1 MPTTEV
7 TLVLS
12 DWTKGNNGK
21 KFELPHIQMTSP
33 IVEVKKSVIQAL
45 DASDLK
51 PESILLF
58 IGSLVLRDDKLLK
71 DYNKSGRSKLSV
83 DVYERVDLNLKVKT
97 LQNCGAGACVC
108 IPIWSFLCRQ
118 TINVTI
124 ASHETVGD
132 LKQRVAEELDDP
144 DRYSADK
151 IRLTFNN
158 NMLFDDSQVLKD
170 VGMKNNSTVTILVD
184 CCYWAKPRKQANK
197 PAGDAPPKEEKEA
210 EGEQE
215 QAAVEGSAV
224 DPSVEQVQGS
234 VEGNGDDPQNNT
246 EQEAESKPAPPS
258 E

>member
-97 LQNCGAGACVC
+97 LQSECFLLCVGFGPAPLTVGVGSQASLYACLCSLEETNSTQLVLCVC
-108 IPIWSFLCRQ
+108 RLWS
-118 TINVTI
+118 
-124 ASHETVGD
+124 
-132 LKQRVAEELDDP
+132 
-144 DRYSADK
+144 
-151 IRLTFNN
+151 
-158 NMLFDDSQVLKD
+158 
-170 VGMKNNSTVTILVD
+170 
-184 CCYWAKPRKQANK
+184 
-197 PAGDAPPKEEKEA
+197 
-210 EGEQE
+210 
-215 QAAVEGSAV
+215 
-224 DPSVEQVQGS
+224 GS
-234 VEGNGDDPQNNT
+234 VRLHSDLVFPLSPDNKCDHRLP
-246 EQEAESKPAPPS
+246 
-258 E
+258 